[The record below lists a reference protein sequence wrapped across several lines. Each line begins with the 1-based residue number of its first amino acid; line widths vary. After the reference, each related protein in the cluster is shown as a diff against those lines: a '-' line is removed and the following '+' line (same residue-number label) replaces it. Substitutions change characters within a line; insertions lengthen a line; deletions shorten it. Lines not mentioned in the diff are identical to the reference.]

1 MKRNDASPPKEF
13 MLDDAR
19 KERIGLDEAIYCQG
33 KSPAQTDSIV
43 ASSIRNRTPRLLTR
57 LDRKAFEAL
66 DADHRERLDYDP
78 VSRTAILAFDRE
90 SDSAGGFASMNEAV
104 RVTVA
109 SAGTS
114 DVPAAK
120 EAVRTLAYYK
130 EAAQEIHDIGVAG
143 LWRLLDRLD
152 DIRSTPVVIAAAG
165 MEASLPSVLGGQV
178 AGLVIALPTSNGA
191 VQLRTGAGGGQY
203 RQRLR
208 RRLPGFE
215 GFEDRRALGGFSILR
230 AHLADDPRR
239 HSGAGEI
246 KRERKKSSS
255 GGNDAPGFEAS
266 IQAREKPFFDRKRDL
281 AILDISKTIDKGI
294 DARRIL

>member
-43 ASSIRNRTPRLLTR
+43 AASIRNRTPRLLTR

-66 DADHRERLDYDP
+66 DADHRKRLDYDP

-90 SDSAGGFASMNEAV
+90 SDSAGGIENEAV

-114 DVPAAK
+114 DIPAAK

-130 EAAQEIHDIGVAG
+130 EAVQEIHDIGVAG

-178 AGLVIALPTSNGA
+178 AGLVIALPTSNGYG
-191 VQLRTGAGGGQY
+191 VSAGG
-203 RQRLR
+203 RVALEAA
-208 RRLPGFE
+208 LSSCAPGLAVVNIDN
-215 GFEDRRALGGFSILR
+215 GYGAACLALRALRIADLL
-230 AHLADDPRR
+230 AHPR
-239 HSGAGEI
+239 S
-246 KRERKKSSS
+246 
-255 GGNDAPGFEAS
+255 
-266 IQAREKPFFDRKRDL
+266 
-281 AILDISKTIDKGI
+281 
-294 DARRIL
+294 